1 MSLSEDESEY
11 IDLVRDRAMRQI
23 DCNVWEGIQRDRL
36 SGWLGSLRNIDVELL
51 GAYLL
56 DNLCYRSRSQYNAML
71 DALFLGLFMPGSMN
85 DVLLVDSMRVKK
97 AANSS
102 RSVFLAPVIGHLAP
116 PTKSGPYILR
126 LVQRRFLL
134 QSDWLVWPYLLGQAS
149 RVTDLYF
156 VDDFCGTGD
165 QFDKFLK
172 GIHFDQFLQANPQV
186 NVTYLVTT
194 IHTKGRDRIVKDYP
208 NINLKWAELLEDSHA
223 VLDASCLARY
233 QVNGFAEKI
242 AVQYARAVKSL
253 GLPQGGKFAD
263 GFGELGLA
271 YAFAHATP
279 NNTLPIFWMGTQNLT
294 PLLDR

>member
-1 MSLSEDESEY
+1 MC
-11 IDLVRDRAMRQI
+11 QI

-71 DALFLGLFMPGSMN
+71 DALFLGLDMPGSIN
-85 DVLLVDSMRVKK
+85 DALLVDSMRVKK

-102 RSVFLAPVIGHLAP
+102 GNVFLAPVIGHQAP

-134 QSDWLVWPYLLGQAS
+134 HSDWLVWPYLLGQAS
-149 RVTDLYF
+149 GVTDLYF

-172 GIHFDQFLQANPQV
+172 GIHFDQFLQTNPQV

-194 IHTKGRDRIVKDYP
+194 IHAKGRDRILKDYP
-208 NINLKWAELLEDSHA
+208 NINLKWAELLEESHA
-223 VLDASCLARY
+223 VLNASCLARY

-242 AVQYARAVKSL
+242 ATQYARAVNSL
-253 GLPQGGKFAD
+253 GLPQGGRFAD